1 MALHEERGRLR
12 ALTVQQPWA
21 WAIIHGGKDVENRGR
36 NRHLRGRFYVHAGLK
51 HSTQND
57 AFVRHHAR
65 VRALPERRYGH
76 IIGTEEL
83 YDVLP
88 PMDPPAFDG
97 PWAFANQWLWLLR
110 DPRPLSR
117 PIAATGRLGWW
128 EYSRSRR

>member
-1 MALHEERGRLR
+1 VR

-36 NRHLRGRFYVHAGLK
+36 NCHFRGRFYVHAGLK

-65 VRALPERRYGH
+65 VRALPELRYGQ
-76 IIGTEEL
+76 IIGTAEL

-88 PMDPPAFDG
+88 PMDPPGFDS
-97 PWAFANQWLWLLR
+97 PWAFANHWLWLLR
-110 DPRPLSR
+110 DPRPLRR
-117 PIAATGRLGWW
+117 PIPATGRLGWW
-128 EYSRSRR
+128 EYSRSRS